1 MACDFVLF
9 RHLIFEARDLGPVFR
24 AEIWRIFEEPTCTR
38 CWCEQEQADEEDV
51 MFHIKGGDEK
61 QAGAHEENRPASGL
75 MPVAAFIKE
84 LAA

>member
-24 AEIWRIFEEPTCTR
+24 AEIWRIIEEPACIR

-51 MFHIKGGDEK
+51 MFHCERVRMRI
-61 QAGAHEENRPASGL
+61 RPVRMMRTDL
-75 MPVAAFIKE
+75 R
-84 LAA
+84 